1 MKNEPRIEFTPL
13 FNKQRKAAPLE
24 IKQAFRDALDLFA
37 ENPNHQA
44 LRNHPLIGKYA
55 GFRSIDVTG
64 DWRALYRTESEC
76 IIFVEISSSSKILR
90 RNAILLKSSLL
101 RSHSPAWEA
110 SP

>member
-44 LRNHPLIGKYA
+44 LRNHSLTGKYA

-76 IIFVEISSSSKILR
+76 IIFVEIGTHPQLYGK
-90 RNAILLKSSLL
+90 AK
-101 RSHSPAWEA
+101 
-110 SP
+110 